1 MGIIDGKMSSKLSN
15 ISFEYD
21 IDGNITKID
30 KDGNITKIIKPK
42 YIDILDRINLLD
54 IERKEIK
61 NLLIK
66 TRDEILHGSRDDQIT
81 QNFYNYKE
89 KYTGITEE
97 INNLKLYFNTIN
109 DTESINNELEDLEK
123 LKDEYE
129 EELRLI
135 YSQMQL
141 TISDKDE
148 WNRLARLYLSKD
160 EDSYRYKLNKT

>member
-1 MGIIDGKMSSKLSN
+1 MGSTDNLEYQTYLGELTSLLKSKTNYEEEVKKDIIDGKMSSKLSN

-30 KDGNITKIIKPK
+30 KDGNITK
-42 YIDILDRINLLD
+42 
-54 IERKEIK
+54 IK

-109 DTESINNELEDLEK
+109 DTESINNEL
-123 LKDEYE
+123 
-129 EELRLI
+129 
-135 YSQMQL
+135 
-141 TISDKDE
+141 
-148 WNRLARLYLSKD
+148 
-160 EDSYRYKLNKT
+160 